1 VALVQTAREYDSP
14 VRIVSTVVEVNDAR
28 KQAMAGKVVAAA
40 GGSVA
45 GKRIAVFG
53 VTFKPNTDDM
63 REAPSLVIVPALRA
77 AGAEIV
83 VCDPKGREEGEE
95 LLGEASWIEDPYD
108 AVAGA
113 DILVLITEWNE
124 FRALDLERLR
134 ASMTGGL
141 MVDLR
146 NVYLPA
152 EARAAGFTY
161 VSIGRS

>member
-1 VALVQTAREYDSP
+1 
-14 VRIVSTVVEVNDAR
+14 
-28 KQAMAGKVVAAA
+28 MAGKIIAAA

-45 GKRIAVFG
+45 GKRIAVLG

-63 REAPSLVIVPALRA
+63 REAPSLVIVPALRD

-83 VCDPKGREEGEE
+83 LCDPKGRNEGEG
-95 LLGEASWIEDPYD
+95 LLGKASWVSGPY
-108 AVAGA
+108 AAAENA

-124 FRALDLERLR
+124 FRALDFGRIR
-134 ASMTGGL
+134 AVMKGDL

-146 NVYLPA
+146 NVYLPT
-152 EARAAGFTY
+152 EVRAAGLTY